1 MHPLRYAGH
10 SDAGLRRSRNDD
22 RWGADP
28 ALGLFMVADGVAT
41 STNGGAAAQL
51 AIELLPEYVRRHLTQ
66 QNLARPDG
74 AAGFGEAVAH
84 VSDDMHERGQ
94 TDSIIAGASTTI
106 VAAVIAPPRALFAH
120 LGDSRAYLHR
130 DQSVQQLTRDHTL
143 IQTLI
148 DEHGITAANTASNP
162 ARGVITRYV
171 TMKPPAL
178 PDVRALDLQRG
189 DRILLCTDGLH
200 DVVDDMTLA
209 TILSAC
215 ADPDDA
221 CRALIDAANRGGG
234 PDNATAVV
242 IDVL

>member
-1 MHPLRYAGH
+1 
-10 SDAGLRRSRNDD
+10 
-22 RWGADP
+22 
-28 ALGLFMVADGVAT
+28 MVADGVAT

-66 QNLARPDG
+66 QNLAGPDG

-106 VAAVIAPPRALFAH
+106 VAAVIASPLALFAH

-143 IQTLI
+143 IQTP
-148 DEHGITAANTASNP
+148 HRRAWHR
-162 ARGVITRYV
+162 RGEYRQQSGAGRDH
-171 TMKPPAL
+171 P
-178 PDVRALDLQRG
+178 VRD
-189 DRILLCTDGLH
+189 
-200 DVVDDMTLA
+200 
-209 TILSAC
+209 
-215 ADPDDA
+215 DDA

-234 PDNATAVV
+234 PDNVTAVV
-242 IDVL
+242 IDVR